1 MESLPHVRL
10 PLSLGLEGQYAG
22 SRCET
27 GEERNE
33 KTKGEKQ
40 KCKTGH
46 STKIKKENSEE
57 TKRRQSEIR
66 THPLREVDQADDLFK
81 IFFVGFVELIQEF
94 TVNIQYRCNFT
105 IPDDGHHD
113 LGP

>member
-1 MESLPHVRL
+1 MQNRPKH
-10 PLSLGLEGQYAG
+10 
-22 SRCET
+22 
-27 GEERNE
+27 
-33 KTKGEKQ
+33 KKQ
-40 KCKTGH
+40 KKTA
-46 STKIKKENSEE
+46 
-57 TKRRQSEIR
+57 KRRNAAKSQIR

-94 TVNIQYRCNFT
+94 TVNIQNRCNFT